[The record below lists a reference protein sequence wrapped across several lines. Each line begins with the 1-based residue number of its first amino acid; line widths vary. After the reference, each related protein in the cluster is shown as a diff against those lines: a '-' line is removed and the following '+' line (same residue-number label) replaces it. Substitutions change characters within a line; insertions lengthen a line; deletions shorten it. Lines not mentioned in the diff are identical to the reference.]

1 MKNLICLLVCNLKLL
16 QLPESENLI
25 KRIEEEIDIEELNKN
40 KDYLINKIN
49 FNCQS
54 QNTIENKNLIEN
66 LKIIDPNSNYLSDL
80 NEKNK
85 LFDEIVIKYQ
95 S

>member
-25 KRIEEEIDIEELNKN
+25 KRIEEEIEIEELNKN